1 MPLILTLLEN
11 EVPMQV
17 LCENLAWISRAA
29 PLTFN
34 GFQIGNESIRDSH
47 KNMFW
52 KV

>member
-11 EVPMQV
+11 EVSMQV
-17 LCENLAWISRAA
+17 LCENLAWISRAP

-34 GFQIGNESIRDSH
+34 AFQIGNESIRDSH
-47 KNMFW
+47 KNMFR